1 MKSVTSVMAF
11 ILLFCLADNSFAY
24 RPLTAATIKNNT
36 GVTLTVWAE
45 YYSDHSLDYSK
56 KTITNEIEIPPGG
69 YHDLGVPV
77 GIITLHAEA
86 RGYKNPRT
94 GKYYKTKKS
103 FQRNNPG
110 VDQNPNSIYWG
121 VTYEALNMDP
131 SIRDPKVKSF
141 SGMWECGKAILNIR
155 QNGSNLEG
163 HISGNAN
170 DHIWIKNKGGGKIS
184 GDVKGKNKADIY
196 IEFPDGYYM
205 AGKNF
210 TLRNEGDYMSGLDPI
225 FTPAGNY
232 SSGGAVVLRC
242 NRM

>member
-1 MKSVTSVMAF
+1 MKITITALAAF
-11 ILLFCLADNSFAY
+11 FLLFCTVGNSFAY

-36 GVTLTVWAE
+36 GITLTVWTE
-45 YYSDHSLDYSK
+45 YYADYTDK
-56 KTITNEIEIPPGG
+56 KMITKEIEISPGG
-69 YHDLGVPV
+69 YHEFGVPV
-77 GIITLHAEA
+77 GIITFHAEA

-110 VDQNPNSIYWG
+110 VNQEPDSIYWG

-163 HISGNAN
+163 HISGNAT

-184 GDVKGKNKADIY
+184 GDVKGKYKADIY

-210 TLRNEGDYMSGLDPI
+210 TLRKDGDYMSGLDPI
-225 FTPAGNY
+225 FTPAKKY